1 MNLNDKALLDKFRV
15 KESSNLFGLENFE
28 VIEFS
33 IIMAWGGTPPISQ
46 KMTKYPTIEVATPNF
61 YILPLMSLLPP
72 LLLWD
77 IKEYA
82 IHVHKIPVADRK
94 FFFVSYKL
102 KFWKSHIQKFIII
115 AQFSFDILHI

>member
-28 VIEFS
+28 VIELS

-46 KMTKYPTIEVATPNF
+46 KMTKHPTIEVATSNF

-72 LLLWD
+72 LLLP
-77 IKEYA
+77 EMG
-82 IHVHKIPVADRK
+82 H
-94 FFFVSYKL
+94 
-102 KFWKSHIQKFIII
+102 
-115 AQFSFDILHI
+115 